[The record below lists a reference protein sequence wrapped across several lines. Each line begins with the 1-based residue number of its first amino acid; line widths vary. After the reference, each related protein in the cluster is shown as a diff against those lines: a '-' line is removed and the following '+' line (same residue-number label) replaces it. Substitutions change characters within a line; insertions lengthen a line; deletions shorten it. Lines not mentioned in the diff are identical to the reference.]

1 MEIATVGRDD
11 FVQGFKLVGIR
22 KALSTTPE
30 DLEKKIATMLEDP
43 DVGILV
49 LNADDIRKLS
59 NPTRRRLETSARPVV
74 IGVGANQDEDL
85 RTKIKRAIGV
95 DLLK

>member
-1 MEIATVGRDD
+1 
-11 FVQGFKLVGIR
+11 
-22 KALSTTPE
+22 
-30 DLEKKIATMLEDP
+30 MLDDP

-49 LNADDIRKLS
+49 LNTDEMRKLS
-59 NPTRRRLETSARPVV
+59 NVTRRRLETTARPVV
-74 IGVGANQDEDL
+74 IGVGATQDEDL